1 MGDDIIFNPSSLPP
15 IGDSRA
21 RQRSRQEY
29 HRQLRERIIELQ
41 TINVEGSRAFNAL
54 QNRLRVLE
62 KDNRELRHERRL
74 LINHSWKL
82 LIELTEIE
90 RERNSEETIA
100 RRFLKGLVKYL
111 IMPYSIIQRHVG

>member
-15 IGDSRA
+15 IGDGRA

-90 RERNSEETIA
+90 RERNSEETIT